1 MRILFTWH
9 AAVEPEYR
17 KLFKEIAKKGYELT
31 VICPKAWT
39 EGGRLQGVD
48 NLKEYGYSLFL
59 LPVIFRNRIKGFFYP
74 QVNSLYQIFRK
85 FKPDIVHIFEEPY
98 SLACFQMVTLAKIAS
113 PRSKIIVQSFENM
126 IIPQRF
132 PFSSIERFVLN
143 NTNLLIS
150 IPKAGESVWRSK
162 GYSGTI
168 KQLPVGLD
176 EDLFKKTESFLPD
189 YLFLN
194 KKDKIRIGYVG
205 RLAHEKGLSLL
216 LEAASNLLKRS
227 SDFELLII
235 GNGERKRF
243 ESLAA
248 ELGIKEKTVFIDAVP
263 NYQLPIIYSKIDVLV
278 LPSLTT
284 DRWKEQFGRV
294 LIEAMA
300 CRTVVVGS
308 SSGEIPNIIGNAG
321 FIFEEGNISAL
332 SKILEELVSNSNLRE
347 KLGEIGRNRVLQ
359 NFTWSSITERLCS
372 IYKDIK

>member
-17 KLFKEIAKKGYELT
+17 KLFKEIVKKGYELT

-48 NLKEYGYSLFL
+48 NLKDDGYSLFNF
-59 LPVIFRNRIKGFFYP
+59 PVIFRNRVKGFFYP
-74 QVNSLYQIFRK
+74 QIYSLCQIFRK

-98 SLACFQMVTLAKIAS
+98 SLACFQIVTLAKIAS
-113 PRSKIIVQSFENM
+113 PRSKILVQSFENM

-132 PFSSIERFVLN
+132 PFSLIERFVLN

-150 IPKAGESVWRSK
+150 IPKEGESVWKSK
-162 GYSGTI
+162 GYSGTV
-168 KQLPVGLD
+168 KQLSVGLD
-176 EDLFKKTESFLPD
+176 EDLFKKTEGFLPD
-189 YLFLN
+189 YPILN

-205 RLAHEKGLSLL
+205 RLAPEKGLSLL

-235 GNGERKRF
+235 GNGEKNKF

-248 ELGIKEKTVFIDAVP
+248 ELGIKEKTVFIDSVP

-278 LPSLTT
+278 LPSTTT
-284 DRWKEQFGRV
+284 DKWKEQFGRV

-300 CRTVVVGS
+300 CRTAVVGS
-308 SSGEIPNIIGNAG
+308 SSGEIPNIIGDAG
-321 FIFEEGNISAL
+321 FIFQEGNISAL
-332 SKILEELVSNSNLRE
+332 SKILENLASNPDLRE
-347 KLGEIGRNRVLQ
+347 KLGEMGRNRVLQ
-359 NFTWSSITERLCS
+359 NFTWSSIAERLCD

>member
-17 KLFKEIAKKGYELT
+17 KLFKEIVKKGYDLT
-31 VICPKAWT
+31 VICPKSWT
-39 EGGRLQGVD
+39 EGGRLQRID
-48 NLKEYGYSLFL
+48 NLKEGGYSLFTF
-59 LPVIFRNRIKGFFYP
+59 PVVFRDKIKGFFYP
-74 QVNSLYQIFRK
+74 QIYSLCQLFRK

-98 SLACFQMVTLAKIAS
+98 SLACFQMVALAKIAS
-113 PRSKIIVQSFENM
+113 PRSKIVVQSFENM

-132 PFSSIERFVLN
+132 PFSLIERFVLN

-150 IPKAGESVWRSK
+150 IPKEGESVWRGK

-189 YLFLN
+189 YPFLN

-205 RLAHEKGLSLL
+205 RLAPEKGLSLL

-235 GNGERKRF
+235 GNGERKIF

-248 ELGIKEKTVFIDAVP
+248 ELGIKEKTVFIYAVP
-263 NYQLPIIYSKIDVLV
+263 NYKLPIIYSKMDILV

-300 CRTVVVGS
+300 CGTAVVGS

-321 FIFEEGNISAL
+321 FIFEEGNLSTL
-332 SKILEELVSNSNLRE
+332 SKILEELASNSNLRE
-347 KLGEIGRNRVLQ
+347 KLGEMGRNRVLQ